1 MKKNTRKKQTLEQQ
15 EEQQRKKTKLEI
27 LDADQHISKYNNNL
41 DHLIDI
47 FTRYEREDD
56 FTQNLMTTSKLS
68 KIQKIHNLSL
78 DTFKDESFSLGP
90 KVENGDFLQGD
101 KVHKI
106 VSVKKSYLNGKLIAT
121 IQWRPR
127 SDGTIPKLRE
137 YFTTEVAKYAPK
149 ELIKYYKSRM
159 VTTTIIEQQQ
169 DC

>member
-1 MKKNTRKKQTLEQQ
+1 MKKNSRKKQILDQQ
-15 EEQQRKKTKLEI
+15 EENPRKKTKLEI

-56 FTQNLMTTSKLS
+56 FTQNLMTNSKLS
-68 KIQKIHNLSL
+68 KIQKIHDLSL
-78 DTFKDESFSLGP
+78 DIFKSEQFSLGP
-90 KVENGDFLQGD
+90 KVENGDFLLGD
-101 KVHKI
+101 KVLKI
-106 VSVKKSYLNGKLIAT
+106 ESVKKSYQNGKLIAT
-121 IQWRPR
+121 VKWRAR
-127 SDGTIPKLRE
+127 SNGTIPKSRE

-159 VTTTIIEQQQ
+159 VTTSIIEQQQ